1 MAVRDTETKK
11 RSVKGDLLKA
21 IKLVVE
27 IRKIDTIKNNDYW
40 DGKLGALGNE
50 IERSLGSIL
59 VKEEI
64 EKEK

>member
-1 MAVRDTETKK
+1 MTVRDAETKK
-11 RSVKGDLLKA
+11 RSAKGDLLKA
-21 IKLVVE
+21 IKLIVE
-27 IRKIDTIKNNDYW
+27 IRKIDTIKNNNYW

-64 EKEK
+64 EKGK